1 MLQNQEF
8 SKDEARR
15 LVIACF
21 RELETNL
28 EHGFVPETDD
38 PEYELAEQV
47 AAWSEVNCTVRSQL
61 QNKAFDQ
68 PVIGMAKSLV
78 GRNGHSWKELP
89 AANRQDMLV
98 GVSQALLEAHRLFLF
113 RLESQLQ
120 PYHPANELFAESRDA
135 PIAEAFPPAASK
147 VGMPVGPS
155 VKVVVEHFLQSM
167 KSGWTPKTYRSR
179 QTRLNYLIEFLGPD
193 RILSTVNAA
202 DLREYS
208 EGLLKFRNRNTC
220 HVGKTFSEKQTNNPE
235 HRISPYTA
243 NLIFIT
249 TKVFFAW
256 AKSKKGYIEHNPASD
271 LTIDVPKKAKKA
283 LKVRRPFS
291 PEELKVLF
299 SAPLFTGC
307 LAVHRRFQPGKHIIK
322 DDKYWIPLVGFFTGM
337 RLGEIV
343 QLHVDDVILDGAIPY
358 IAVTDMDSGELGSDT
373 HKSIKS
379 DAGVRKVPLHPDLMD
394 LGFANFIAHRR
405 KEKHAPNKRVFWK
418 TAFGKDGQAS
428 TVFSKWFGRLL
439 DKTGLTDPALV
450 FHSFRHSA
458 EDAFRNAMLLTQPPE
473 IRPVI
478 CRVLDEEDD
487 ECARADFRKSR
498 S

>member
-1 MLQNQEF
+1 MVHHPVPLALLRGEKSGRSDEMSDASGFAGMTGVRPQHLQRRAGTYYLRVRVPPDLKALVGMCEVRRTLGVHTLSKARPLALKFASRVLETFAMLQNQEF

-343 QLHVDDVILDGAIPY
+343 QLHVDDVILDGAIARSALQKA
-358 IAVTDMDSGELGSDT
+358 IRRGEG
-373 HKSIKS
+373 
-379 DAGVRKVPLHPDLMD
+379 G
-394 LGFANFIAHRR
+394 
-405 KEKHAPNKRVFWK
+405 
-418 TAFGKDGQAS
+418 
-428 TVFSKWFGRLL
+428 GRLSNRRRVGRR
-439 DKTGLTDPALV
+439 TASPAGSRCL
-450 FHSFRHSA
+450 
-458 EDAFRNAMLLTQPPE
+458 
-473 IRPVI
+473 
-478 CRVLDEEDD
+478 CRL
-487 ECARADFRKSR
+487 RGHRQ
-498 S
+498 